1 MSGRVDLIQAYAGA
15 LPVRVISEV
24 LGLPADAR
32 ERLLAFGDAG
42 VQTLDPGLSY
52 RQFRE
57 SHRVLLDAHR
67 WLGEHLEHL
76 RRNPGT
82 DLFSSLVALDD
93 EGGLTDLELRSTA
106 LLVIGAGFET
116 TVNLLG
122 SGVVQLLAHPDQL
135 QRLREAPSGWAN
147 AVEEILRYDS
157 PVQVTVRAPL
167 QPSTVHGVDFRPG
180 QLLILMLA
188 GANRD
193 PLVFTDPQS
202 FDTTRSNARD
212 HLAFSGGIHFCLGAG
227 LARTEGVVGL
237 RTLFERFPD
246 LALAG
251 PPVRRPTRVLRGYTA
266 MPVSLGRG
274 AFARS

>member
-1 MSGRVDLIQAYAGA
+1 
-15 LPVRVISEV
+15 
-24 LGLPADAR
+24 
-32 ERLLAFGDAG
+32 
-42 VQTLDPGLSY
+42 
-52 RQFRE
+52 
-57 SHRVLLDAHR
+57 
-67 WLGEHLEHL
+67 
-76 RRNPGT
+76 
-82 DLFSSLVALDD
+82 VALDD

-202 FDTTRSNARD
+202 FDRD